1 MAKYDNL
8 PHLINQVKNEIRLK
22 ENELAK
28 AKETLAT
35 LESKLPKKAKKAE
48 KVAKVEEDGEK

>member
-8 PHLINQVKNEIRLK
+8 PHLINQVKNEIGLK
-22 ENELAK
+22 ENDLAR

-48 KVAKVEEDGEK
+48 KVVKEEKDGEK